1 MAEHHRKNNKEFI
14 AEIEE
19 EPVVKRLA
27 FLDLVLENSDF
38 TEDELESEV
47 HLFLLAGTETT
58 ASALTFVLTVLGV
71 LQDVQQKV
79 YEEMIDAIGP
89 DEIVCPLH
97 LRKLHYTERVIKET
111 LRMFSIAT
119 FFSRHVTED
128 LDLGDL
134 VIPKGANVGF
144 AVSRMHSNE
153 AYWPDPTKFDPDRF
167 LPENAA
173 KRHPFA
179 YLPFSAGPRNC
190 IGWRYAM
197 MSMKTIL
204 ANIVRN
210 VRIFSEY
217 KSLEEIELKMSVLL
231 RLKHGPK
238 IWLESR

>member
-89 DEIVCPLH
+89 DEIVRPSH
-97 LRKLHYTERVIKET
+97 LRKLNYTERVIKET

-128 LDLGDL
+128 LDL
-134 VIPKGANVGF
+134 
-144 AVSRMHSNE
+144 
-153 AYWPDPTKFDPDRF
+153 
-167 LPENAA
+167 
-173 KRHPFA
+173 
-179 YLPFSAGPRNC
+179 
-190 IGWRYAM
+190 
-197 MSMKTIL
+197 
-204 ANIVRN
+204 
-210 VRIFSEY
+210 
-217 KSLEEIELKMSVLL
+217 
-231 RLKHGPK
+231 
-238 IWLESR
+238 